1 MVACGNQKG
10 CCWLGSAGCQL
21 SSLPHSHAVQ
31 PSPAGLLLSKVTGQ
45 SYGPKHLLS
54 LAMLMGFASVEDRT
68 YEVTKV
74 PP

>member
-21 SSLPHSHAVQ
+21 STLPHSRAVQ

-45 SYGPKHLLS
+45 SYRPKHLLP
-54 LAMLMGFASVEDRT
+54 LAVLMGFASVDEKSQAKTGPMR
-68 YEVTKV
+68 
-74 PP
+74 